1 MTAPADELGLGDLLQ
16 LQHPVHLVHVVVAVQ
31 LPDAVLGDHHLRAGL
46 LVALDQIQLEILVG
60 VLVRDHLPVLLCPTI
75 EGQLLSQVSH
85 LRGADS
91 VSTVLTSKD
100 KFPCKLVPGQ

>member
-1 MTAPADELGLGDLLQ
+1 MVTAPADELGLGDLLQ

-31 LPDAVLGDHHLRAGL
+31 LPDAVLGDHHLGAGL

-85 LRGADS
+85 LRGAQ
-91 VSTVLTSKD
+91 VQTMRQ
-100 KFPCKLVPGQ
+100 PC